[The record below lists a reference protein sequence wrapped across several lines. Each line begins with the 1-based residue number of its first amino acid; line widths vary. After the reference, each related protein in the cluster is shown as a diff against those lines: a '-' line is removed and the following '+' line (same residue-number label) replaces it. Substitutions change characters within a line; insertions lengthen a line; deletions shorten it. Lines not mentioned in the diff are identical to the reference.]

1 MAELVNKLQ
10 GKLEDPTSAI
20 NSASLIRQGKRIGAK
35 GSARFAAKAL
45 RGSAKLA
52 LKAAGTIFGTPAYI
66 AADLL
71 DSKEAGTDQFGR
83 ALDTPDG
90 WEAAKRDDKVADYFL
105 TYGTY
110 PEETGTDS
118 FNQEAVNSR
127 IAGKLRSEHMAQQL
141 RQVSRGMEFMRGNNP
156 TQPTPE
162 EQQRQKFRYDVMRQ
176 VEPTWSSEL
185 RTKKLVGPSQAVQK
199 HVAKQQRRRKTGS
212 NLVASTGN

>member
-52 LKAAGTIFGTPAYI
+52 LRTAGTIFGTPAYI

-71 DSKEAGTDQFGR
+71 DSKKAGTDQFGR

-141 RQVSRGMEFMRGNNP
+141 RQVNNGMAFMQGKGMS
-156 TQPTPE
+156 QPTPE
-162 EQQRQKFRYDVMRQ
+162 QQQRQKFRYDVMRQ
-176 VEPTWSSEL
+176 VEPTWSSEIKQ
-185 RTKKLVGPSQAVQK
+185 RKMVGPSQSVQK
-199 HVAKQQRRRKTGS
+199 QVARTSSRKPKS